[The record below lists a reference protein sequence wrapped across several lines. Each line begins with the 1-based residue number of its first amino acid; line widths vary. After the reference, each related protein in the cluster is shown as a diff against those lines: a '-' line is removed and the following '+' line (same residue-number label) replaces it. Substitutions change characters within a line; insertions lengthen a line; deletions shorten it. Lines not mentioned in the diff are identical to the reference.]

1 MNIRFSI
8 LAILTAALLPQKSF
22 SWGKMGH
29 AVVAAVA
36 ERHLTPEAKQQLDK
50 YLHGADIHHIA
61 SDADKYRAYWTIDL
75 GFHPTNPDAARLK
88 WLKKFDFST
97 PTNISPVSHSVT
109 VDKNYRSYRSDNDN
123 GAYIN
128 NCAYYLEQYAKKLK
142 KGAETMD
149 AKERYKEI
157 ALIVHLIG
165 DMHCPQHIVY
175 IPQDPAKGSFMV
187 NFRGKEINYH
197 GFWDTRIVVTGSPAD
212 TLEYARMIDTATEK
226 EIRHITKGNIYK
238 WVQQG
243 AEASWPA
250 HKYQSGDTLPDDAIE
265 QYKPLVYSQ
274 LRNAGYRLAA
284 YLNNIFK

>member
-128 NCAYYLEQYAKKLK
+128 NCAYYLEQYAKKL
-142 KGAETMD
+142 
-149 AKERYKEI
+149 
-157 ALIVHLIG
+157 
-165 DMHCPQHIVY
+165 
-175 IPQDPAKGSFMV
+175 
-187 NFRGKEINYH
+187 GKQAQCSAPGGVRSLY
-197 GFWDTRIVVTGSPAD
+197 VTP
-212 TLEYARMIDTATEK
+212 
-226 EIRHITKGNIYK
+226 
-238 WVQQG
+238 
-243 AEASWPA
+243 
-250 HKYQSGDTLPDDAIE
+250 
-265 QYKPLVYSQ
+265 
-274 LRNAGYRLAA
+274 
-284 YLNNIFK
+284 